1 MVRLYVPGVRVVAQ
15 VGHTCDLNNPVESQQ
30 SLQRSSTMATINLTI
45 GGDPKALLLIE
56 EGNYSSE
63 YLLKEST
70 AEYRLKIRHSKEKAP
85 PGGVA
90 MDRHNVDLTVRTYP
104 TALLPNG
111 STDNA
116 YVVIRSNPNSD
127 GSVAVDIA
135 GVLAEVLTTYAAAL
149 VAWAPTLE

>member
-1 MVRLYVPGVRVVAQ
+1 
-15 VGHTCDLNNPVESQQ
+15 
-30 SLQRSSTMATINLTI
+30 MATINLTI
-45 GGDPKALLLIE
+45 GGDPKSLLLIE
-56 EGNYSSE
+56 EGNFSSE
-63 YLLKEST
+63 YLLKET
-70 AEYRLKIRHSKEKAP
+70 TQEVRFKIRHSKEKAP

-104 TALLPNG
+104 TAEMPNG

-127 GSVAVDIA
+127 GSMSADLGVA
-135 GVLAEVLTTYAAAL
+135 LAEVLTAYATQL

>member
-1 MVRLYVPGVRVVAQ
+1 
-15 VGHTCDLNNPVESQQ
+15 
-30 SLQRSSTMATINLTI
+30 MATINLDI
-45 GGDPKALLLIE
+45 GGVTKSLLLIE

-63 YLLKEST
+63 YLLKGTLDEV
-70 AEYRLKIRHSKEKAP
+70 RLKIRHSKEKAP

-90 MDRHNVDLTVRTYP
+90 LDRHNVDLTIRTYP

-116 YVVIRSNPNSD
+116 YIVIRSNPNSD

-135 GVLAEVLTTYAAAL
+135 NTLASVLVAYAEQL